1 MALKKRL
8 LRADN
13 RVKGEFFG
21 AYFRVQTVEMTET
34 GSRIRVVAFADAEAR
49 KLALEPQQTPD
60 CPMPHMMRGPGDIG
74 ATLMEKTYETVLPAA
89 PVKIAG
95 EYGTL
100 QEQAKASA
108 YVYLKTLPE
117 FDGAEDC

>member
-13 RVKGEFFG
+13 KVRGEFLG
-21 AYFRVQTVEMTET
+21 AYFRVQSVEMTET
-34 GSRIRVVAFADAEAR
+34 GSRIRVVSFADAEAR
-49 KLALEPQQTPD
+49 KLALDPQQTS
-60 CPMPHMMRGPGDIG
+60 PMPHMMRGPGDIG
-74 ATLMEKTYETVLPAA
+74 ATLTEKIYETVLPAA
-89 PVKIAG
+89 PDKIAG
-95 EYGTL
+95 EYDTL